1 MRKLLV
7 VIVVLLIAN
16 TIAYGQDVNAYIEL
30 LRSAD
35 IKTRK
40 IEVIKEVM
48 DFTEEES
55 SAFWP
60 VYRKYEFEIEK
71 IFDEKIDLIK
81 DYVQNYDNLTDEK
94 ASELAMKTFELQKRR
109 TKLMKKYFKRF
120 ERVLPSTTAAKFL
133 MIERSINLMRD
144 VQIISNLPLI
154 K

>member
-1 MRKLLV
+1 MRKSLV

>member
-1 MRKLLV
+1 MRKSLV

-81 DYVQNYDNLTDEK
+81 DYVQNYDNLTDKK